1 VICLGGL
8 NRLFLDDLQV
18 SVITQAML
26 TIKLAI
32 APAVLAEGLSHSVEV
47 AERHYATAESVLSAK
62 QSAIR
67 AVLTG
72 GTGSSLKGGKTIQ

>member
-1 VICLGGL
+1 MPVVCPQGL
-8 NRLFLDDLQV
+8 RGTV
-18 SVITQAML
+18 ESVGR
-26 TIKLAI
+26 KLAI